1 MGSIIGLLVGK
12 SIFGHVI
19 GEKLARVLA
28 IGGLFI
34 AVLSVLGTVK
44 CAYDRSII
52 RQHEEGAELKQAKRE
67 RKADANL
74 EKQKDTDAAAKEQRV
89 QEMDNATKGI
99 PDRRPSDRQRA
110 IACRELQR
118 EAAERRTA
126 QPTC

>member
-1 MGSIIGLLVGK
+1 MGSLIGLLVGK

-34 AVLSVLGTVK
+34 AVLAVLGTVK
-44 CAYDRSII
+44 CAYDRSVI
-52 RQHEEGAELKQAKRE
+52 RKHEQGVELKQAKRE
-67 RKADANL
+67 RKADTRL
-74 EKQKDTDAAAKEQRV
+74 EQQKDTDAAAKAQRQ

-118 EAAERRTA
+118 EAQERRKP